1 MSGGRTHDFPRI
13 IEPRNRSGILARCVE
28 IYEIYRTKAARP
40 TIPARPAPERTA
52 LLAAPVGMAG
62 GAVGTPAP
70 VPAGPVGAALPPAGG
85 AWVGELMVLL
95 VKAGGTEPPLPP
107 VGTAPV
113 GAAAPL
119 WDTC

>member
-1 MSGGRTHDFPRI
+1 MNGGRTHDFQ
-13 IEPRNRSGILARCVE
+13 ESLNREIVDGILARCVE
-28 IYEIYRTKAARP
+28 IYKIYRTKAARP

-85 AWVGELMVLL
+85 AVGVLMVLL
-95 VKAGGTEPPLPP
+95 VKAGGTTLLPP
-107 VGTAPV
+107 AGTEPV

-119 WDTC
+119 WDIC

>member
-1 MSGGRTHDFPRI
+1 MNGGRTHDFQ
-13 IEPRNRSGILARCVE
+13 ESLNREIVDGILARCVE

-95 VKAGGTEPPLPP
+95 VKAGGTLPLLPP